1 MSMNVVTTVLPIG
14 ITANCLVSS
23 ETKCPADDQND
34 FRHNF
39 SFRDFGENV
48 CLSGTTFTK
57 LQLKMCLNL
66 GQDGTN
72 EVH

>member
-14 ITANCLVSS
+14 ITVNCLVSS
-23 ETKCPADDQND
+23 ETKCPGDDQND
-34 FRHNF
+34 FRCNIT
-39 SFRDFGENV
+39 FRDFGENV
-48 CLSGTTFTK
+48 CFSSKTLTK

-72 EVH
+72 EAH